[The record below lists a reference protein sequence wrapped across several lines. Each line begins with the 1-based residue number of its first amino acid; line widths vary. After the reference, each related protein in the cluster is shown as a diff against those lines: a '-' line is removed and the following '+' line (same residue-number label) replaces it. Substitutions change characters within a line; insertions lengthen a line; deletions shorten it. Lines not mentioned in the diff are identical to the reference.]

1 MNRWNSNLERRLQRF
16 AIPNL
21 MKYVVYG
28 QAAVFLL
35 SMLWPTMLGRRV
47 AGLIGLTRAG
57 LLRGQIWRLVTFVFM
72 PPSSSVLFIFF
83 ALYFYYLI
91 GMRLEAHW
99 GRVRFNLYYLIGM
112 LGAILSA
119 LLTGYADNTFLN
131 LSLFFA
137 YAAVW
142 PEEEIL
148 LFMVLPVK
156 MKYIALLDAA
166 LYLWEFIRGG
176 ASVRVTI
183 LLSLVNLFLFVGG
196 DLLGALR
203 RDSRYWKTRRNFRKT
218 MWK

>member
-21 MKYVVYG
+21 MKYVVCG
-28 QAAVFLL
+28 QAAVYLIAL
-35 SMLWPTMLGRRV
+35 LWPRMLGSRLY
-47 AGLIGLTRAG
+47 GLIGLTRAG
-57 LLRGQIWRLVTFVFM
+57 LLRGQLWRLVTFIFL
-72 PPSSSVLFIFF
+72 PPSSSVLFILF
-83 ALYFYYLI
+83 ALYFYYII
-91 GMRLEAHW
+91 GTRLEAHW
-99 GRVRFNLYYLIGM
+99 GRVKFNLYYLIGM

-148 LFMVLPVK
+148 LFMILPVR

-166 LYLWEFIRGG
+166 LYLVEFVRGG

-183 LLSLVNLFLFVGG
+183 LLSLLNLFLFVGG